1 MADAS
6 TASTDGA
13 PRCAYCA
20 TPIVAAETLV
30 EVGDLLFC
38 CPNCELASQNPEAS
52 RRARRGGGLVL
63 TCGHC
68 GTPIIFSEIMVPG
81 PVANYC
87 CLNCAVAAGQRAQS
101 VQAVTSEA

>member
-1 MADAS
+1 MAD
-6 TASTDGA
+6 ASTDGA

-20 TPIVAAETLV
+20 TPIVATETLV
-30 EVGDLLFC
+30 EVGGLLFC
-38 CPNCELASQNPEAS
+38 CPNCELAAQNPEAS

-87 CLNCAVAAGQRAQS
+87 CPNCAVAAGQRAQP
-101 VQAVTSEA
+101 VRAVTSEA